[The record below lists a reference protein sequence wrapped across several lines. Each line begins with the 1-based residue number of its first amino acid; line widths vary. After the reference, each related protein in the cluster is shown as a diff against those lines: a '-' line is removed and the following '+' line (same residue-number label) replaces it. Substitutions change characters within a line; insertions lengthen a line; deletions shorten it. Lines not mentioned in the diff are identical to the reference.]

1 MFKRILVPLDGSE
14 TAEIVLPTMITEAKL
29 HGATVVLLRAIAPL
43 RQSMM
48 SAPSIMN
55 QVYAQVDSIV
65 QDYLENLA
73 EKLQQD
79 GLEVEV
85 LIVRGPPAQSIL
97 DTAVGQ
103 NCDLIII
110 GTHGETD
117 SPRWRF
123 GGVANKVVKAKT
135 DLVVM
140 VVPTKNTS

>member
-1 MFKRILVPLDGSE
+1 VPLDGSE
-14 TAEIVLPTMITEAKL
+14 TAEIVLPIVIAEAKL
-29 HGATVVLLRAIAPL
+29 HGATVVLLRAIAPQ

-48 SAPSIMN
+48 SIPSVMD
-55 QVYAQVDSIV
+55 QVYTQVDSIV

-73 EKLQQD
+73 KKLQED
-79 GLEVEV
+79 GLDVEV
-85 LIVRGPPAQSIL
+85 VIIRGSPAQCIL

-103 NCDLIII
+103 NCDLIIL

-135 DLVVM
+135 ALVVM